1 MIVAKITSKG
11 QVTIPKKVRQ
21 KLGVGP
27 GETVG
32 FEEKNG
38 MFVMT
43 KVVEKSPFDE
53 WAGKLTH
60 LKGKRSD
67 DLVKAARG
75 HDSGS

>member
-38 MFVMT
+38 
-43 KVVEKSPFDE
+43 S
-53 WAGKLTH
+53 
-60 LKGKRSD
+60 S
-67 DLVKAARG
+67 
-75 HDSGS
+75 S